1 MSCELIY
8 GYELEFYSPQSV
20 HQNVLR
26 RVGANGTFY
35 IIKDEDKLA
44 MAGSEDTHV
53 TVLHT
58 IFLHNILLGLLHH
71 LLVTNVTVNSCRFEP
86 FTVAESEEYGLVVH
100 LLVSGI

>member
-1 MSCELIY
+1 M
-8 GYELEFYSPQSV
+8 
-20 HQNVLR
+20 LR

-44 MAGSEDTHV
+44 SEETRV
-53 TVLHT
+53 RVLHA

-86 FTVAESEEYGLVVH
+86 FTVVESEYGVVVH